1 MIFPPRAKK
10 LLLAAAIMGIGYSAG
25 VSAQDT
31 ASAIRGRLLDA
42 SGQPLANA
50 TVVVR
55 DTRTGTVRSLQS
67 NASGSFYATNLAV
80 GGPYSVT
87 VNGTKTVTV
96 DSIAL
101 GDIYNLEIDMTT
113 QAVEEIVVLGNANA
127 LVDVAAGPSAT
138 FGTFEMETSV
148 AFDRDIKDVYIIDPR
163 MNLDGDS
170 QVNCVGKHP
179 RFNSISLDG
188 VSQNDRFGLN
198 GNGYSTATGMPFPYE
213 GIAQVSA
220 ELAPFDVT
228 YGGFSACNINAV
240 TKSGTND
247 WSGTAFFETTGDQWR
262 GDSVEIDG
270 DTQNF
275 ASQDYTEERM
285 GFSVGG
291 PLIEDKLFV
300 YAAYEET
307 EVPRFLAMGY
317 AGSGN
322 GVERPWLSQEDY
334 TRIENI
340 ASDVYGYET
349 GGPGG
354 DGAQTDEKYMVKLD
368 WNINNDHSLAV
379 IYNYYDGAQLRSSDG
394 DSNEFEFAN
403 HFYTKGAESET
414 TTLRLNS
421 QWTDAFSTEMF
432 YSENTMND
440 SQVTVGNPD
449 FADMQISIG
458 RDTVY
463 LGADDSRQ
471 ANALNTESEFFKIT
485 GEYLLGDNLLT
496 FGYERETLNV
506 FNQFVQHS
514 NGGEYDFFDDSA
526 TNSAACQALTAQGRF
541 DDPSCGLSGI
551 DKFELGRP
559 SRIYYGSGGGTN
571 NAADAAA
578 SFENS
583 LNTVYLQDEIYVPS
597 YNLTVVAGLR
607 YDWFESDDRPN
618 FNPAY
623 TAAQNGLRND
633 ANIDGVDLIMPRL
646 GFTWEAMDN
655 LTVRGGAGL
664 YSGGNP
670 NVWISNAWS
679 NDGLTNV
686 QKQLRNFDGSRSV
699 LNDLPLSGSGQPG
712 FDVPQTLVDQ
722 VANTTIDAAS
732 NDFLVLIDPNYE
744 QPSEWKYSLGA
755 TYTFDSGVTVDADI
769 LYSVTQDAAYYVD
782 TAQEQIG
789 TTAAGAPIFDHV
801 NGSNNFMLT
810 NSSRDAKSQTFSL
823 SARHDYDFGLDW
835 MVGYAYTDAED
846 ISPMTSSTA
855 GSNFDNLATST
866 IVNPEAATSNYVTPH
881 RFTARV
887 SYGNEFFDGYETRVT
902 AMFYRRQGQPQSH
915 VMSSADLEGN
925 GRFGRHLL
933 YIPGANDSN
942 VIAGPDFDVAAFSR
956 FVEENGYSQGFVGR
970 NENFSKW
977 SSRMDLRIDQEL
989 PTFLGNSNGRVY
1001 MKMYN
1006 VLNMLDDSWGVQ
1018 YDAQFF
1024 SQQVVEM
1031 SVNDAGQYVY
1041 ESFRN
1046 RSLTDP
1052 LEIRSLWEV
1061 IVGVQFEF

>member
-1 MIFPPRAKK
+1 
-10 LLLAAAIMGIGYSAG
+10 
-25 VSAQDT
+25 
-31 ASAIRGRLLDA
+31 
-42 SGQPLANA
+42 
-50 TVVVR
+50 
-55 DTRTGTVRSLQS
+55 
-67 NASGSFYATNLAV
+67 
-80 GGPYSVT
+80 
-87 VNGTKTVTV
+87 
-96 DSIAL
+96 
-101 GDIYNLEIDMTT
+101 
-113 QAVEEIVVLGNANA
+113 
-127 LVDVAAGPSAT
+127 
-138 FGTFEMETSV
+138 
-148 AFDRDIKDVYIIDPR
+148 
-163 MNLDGDS
+163 
-170 QVNCVGKHP
+170 
-179 RFNSISLDG
+179 
-188 VSQNDRFGLN
+188 
-198 GNGYSTATGMPFPYE
+198 MPFPYE

-354 DGAQTDEKYMVKLD
+354 DGTQTDEKYMVKLD

-421 QWTDAFSTEMF
+421 QWTGRILYRDVLQRKHDERFAGHRGQPRLRRHADQHRSRCLST
-432 YSENTMND
+432 SA
-440 SQVTVGNPD
+440 P
-449 FADMQISIG
+449 
-458 RDTVY
+458 
-463 LGADDSRQ
+463 DDSRQ

-607 YDWFESDDRPN
+607 YDWFESD
-618 FNPAY
+618 
-623 TAAQNGLRND
+623 
-633 ANIDGVDLIMPRL
+633 
-646 GFTWEAMDN
+646 
-655 LTVRGGAGL
+655 
-664 YSGGNP
+664 
-670 NVWISNAWS
+670 
-679 NDGLTNV
+679 
-686 QKQLRNFDGSRSV
+686 
-699 LNDLPLSGSGQPG
+699 
-712 FDVPQTLVDQ
+712 
-722 VANTTIDAAS
+722 
-732 NDFLVLIDPNYE
+732 
-744 QPSEWKYSLGA
+744 
-755 TYTFDSGVTVDADI
+755 
-769 LYSVTQDAAYYVD
+769 
-782 TAQEQIG
+782 
-789 TTAAGAPIFDHV
+789 
-801 NGSNNFMLT
+801 
-810 NSSRDAKSQTFSL
+810 
-823 SARHDYDFGLDW
+823 
-835 MVGYAYTDAED
+835 
-846 ISPMTSSTA
+846 
-855 GSNFDNLATST
+855 
-866 IVNPEAATSNYVTPH
+866 
-881 RFTARV
+881 
-887 SYGNEFFDGYETRVT
+887 
-902 AMFYRRQGQPQSH
+902 
-915 VMSSADLEGN
+915 
-925 GRFGRHLL
+925 
-933 YIPGANDSN
+933 
-942 VIAGPDFDVAAFSR
+942 
-956 FVEENGYSQGFVGR
+956 
-970 NENFSKW
+970 
-977 SSRMDLRIDQEL
+977 
-989 PTFLGNSNGRVY
+989 
-1001 MKMYN
+1001 
-1006 VLNMLDDSWGVQ
+1006 
-1018 YDAQFF
+1018 
-1024 SQQVVEM
+1024 
-1031 SVNDAGQYVY
+1031 
-1041 ESFRN
+1041 
-1046 RSLTDP
+1046 
-1052 LEIRSLWEV
+1052 
-1061 IVGVQFEF
+1061 